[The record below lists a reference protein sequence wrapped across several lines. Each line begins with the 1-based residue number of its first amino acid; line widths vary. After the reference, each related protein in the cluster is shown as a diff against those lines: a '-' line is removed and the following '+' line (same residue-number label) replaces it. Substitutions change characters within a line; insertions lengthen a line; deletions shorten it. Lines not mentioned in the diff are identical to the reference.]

1 MLEESVADYFELDRA
16 SPYMVLVA
24 DVREEKNGTIPAVT
38 HVDGS
43 ARIQT
48 VNVVDNPRFHKLLE
62 AFGRRT
68 DCPVLLNT
76 SFNIRGE
83 PIIESPEQAYQC
95 FMRTGLDLLVIG
107 DYLLEK
113 DRQPS
118 GLEPATGRIRSS

>member
-1 MLEESVADYFELDRA
+1 MTIWST
-16 SPYMVLVA
+16 SPGINFPRSKTL
-24 DVREEKNGTIPAVT
+24 
-38 HVDGS
+38 
-43 ARIQT
+43 IQT